1 LGAVCSRSDAHS
13 AGLWL
18 RAEIDKQQ
26 DSTSISTRAFQG
38 KLHSL
43 EGIGCIYLVG
53 QYAIFIRK
61 LPGINIDF

>member
-1 LGAVCSRSDAHS
+1 L